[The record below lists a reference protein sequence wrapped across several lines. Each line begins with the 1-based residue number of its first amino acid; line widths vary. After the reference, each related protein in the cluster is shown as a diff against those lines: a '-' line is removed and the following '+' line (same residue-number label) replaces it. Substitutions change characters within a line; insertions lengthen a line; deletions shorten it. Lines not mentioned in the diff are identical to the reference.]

1 MAVIRDGDWRL
12 FDHDFETG
20 RTTWIL
26 HHPDGRMTF
35 RTDYPVDR
43 IIADNRLAYND
54 SQNKRHGDWSRIA
67 SIPLNIYHEQLA
79 EAQSQK
85 DEKYMSKWLN
95 DPDNRAFRTFGGTV

>member
-1 MAVIRDGDWRL
+1 MRWLPSLAAAVAVLAPALAGAQTKI
-12 FDHDFETG
+12 DFFF
-20 RTTWIL
+20 
-26 HHPDGRMTF
+26 PV
-35 RTDYPVDR
+35 PVDGKLAR
-43 IIADNRLAYND
+43 EMTRLTKAYND